1 MADEPRRGIK
11 WDEATIAEHDT
22 ERGTR
27 MKITEAKTPYNYYS
41 ESDEESPPQVDLYSV
56 SEQLEA
62 QAKKEEFERKRKQ
75 HYNEIYTLRAMRQS
89 EEDSD
94 EEDQA

>member
-1 MADEPRRGIK
+1 MAAQPRRGIK

-27 MKITEAKTPYNYYS
+27 QKITEAKTPYNYY
-41 ESDEESPPQVDLYSV
+41 EGSDEEPAPEVDLYSV

-62 QAKKEEFERKRKQ
+62 QAKKEEFERKRKE
-75 HYNEIYTLRAMRQS
+75 HYNEIYTLRAMRHRES
-89 EEDSD
+89 DSD
-94 EEDQA
+94 EEA